1 MDPRIIEVDGL
12 ATHVHISG
20 SGDPVLLLHGSGP
33 GATAYAN
40 WRLTM
45 PVLAREHTVIAP
57 DLVGFGQTPAPDG
70 YVFSRDAWVDHALGV
85 LDALGVDRVDVVG
98 NSYGGAIALGLAI
111 RAPQRVRRLVL
122 MGSVGVPFAITDG
135 LAAVWGYEPSVAAM
149 DALVRLFAYDPGLVN
164 DDLVAMRY
172 AASIEPGIHESYSR
186 MFPSPRQACVDAAAF
201 DDATLATI
209 TQRTLIIHG
218 RDDRII
224 PMTTSLHLHRVISD
238 SQLHV
243 FGRCGHWTQIERA
256 DEFTRLVSD
265 FLR

>member
-1 MDPRIIEVDGL
+1 MDPRTIEVNGL
-12 ATHVHISG
+12 ATHVHVGG

-33 GATAYAN
+33 GASAHAN

-57 DLVGFGQTPAPDG
+57 DLVGFGQTPAPDD

-85 LDALGVDRVDVVG
+85 IDALEIERADVVG
-98 NSYGGAIALGLAI
+98 NSYGGAIALGLAV
-111 RAPQRVRRLVL
+111 RAPGRVRRLVL
-122 MGSVGVPFAITDG
+122 MGSVGVPFEITAG
-135 LAAVWGYEPSVAAM
+135 LDAVWGYQPSMAAM
-149 DALVRLFAYDPGLVN
+149 ESLVRLFAYDPGLVN

-172 AASIEPGIHESYSR
+172 AASIEPGIQESYSR
-186 MFPSPRQACVDAAAF
+186 MFPTPRQACVDAAAF

-209 TQRTLIIHG
+209 TQPTLIIHG

-224 PMTTSLHLHRVISD
+224 PMETSLHLHRVIDD

-243 FGRCGHWTQIERA
+243 FGRCGHWTQIERGSQ
-256 DEFTRLVSD
+256 FVRLVSD
-265 FLR
+265 FLS